1 MLCDGA
7 YILPY
12 KVGSVGSL
20 GRPTCCMIYVL
31 LIYNYMEGTPKQFNS
46 PEEEIAYLR
55 AQISNREKEL
65 HLRGGEVGPT
75 DIEVVAKQELREY
88 GAFTP
93 KMVLN
98 PSYQL
103 PETERFAQT
112 EQISTSASPIED
124 ILQLAEEKGIKNA
137 LSVLEKVDNAYVI
150 DEVHRHLIEM
160 IRGGASIPD
169 LKENVPPWHI
179 MHLTLFE
186 VTLPEL
192 KASNDREYQLAE
204 LVGMMEQ
211 LFAGLRTI
219 GSRVK
224 HNHFALE
231 IAVADNSDDIVFYA
245 AVPEQFISLFEK
257 LTLSLFPNAVLTVQE
272 HDYNIFVD
280 GGENIVSDVTLKKHP
295 IYPLKTH
302 DDFASDPL
310 AILLNA
316 FSKIEREGG
325 GAAVQFVIRHP
336 QQDYYNNYHD
346 IITRCEKGMSVSE
359 SISRSTLSGGIIA
372 GIGDFFF
379 TKKKEEETKPPEV
392 DHSVIEQFRTKISA
406 PIFEVN
412 MRIAVSARDK
422 HRAEQ
427 VFEEITSTL
436 NQFERFGGN
445 SFVIKKH
452 RGSALK
458 LAEKAFSFRESN
470 EKTMLPL
477 SLTELSTLVHFPG
490 NGITSSP
497 QFKQSH
503 ANTAAAPTELP
514 TEGTLLG
521 INKHR
526 NTERQIYSTEKDRM
540 RHFYVIGQTGTGK
553 SVFLKNLIMQDI
565 ARGDG
570 VCMIDPHGN
579 DIQDVLGAVPDSR
592 AKDVIYFD
600 PSQLDYPVGLN
611 MLEYDPGRPEQKT
624 FVVNELFSIF
634 QKLYG
639 ANPES
644 MGPMFEQYFRNA
656 TLLVMDDPES
666 GSTLMDISRVMAD
679 AKYRR
684 MKLEKATNPVVVQF
698 WREIATKAGGEAS
711 LENIVPY
718 IVSKFDV
725 FTANDYMRPIIG
737 QQKSA
742 FNFRQVM
749 DEKKILLVNLSKG
762 RLGDINANLIGMIVI
777 GKILMAALSR
787 VDDPSMSFPPFYL
800 HIDEFQNFSTPS
812 IASILSE
819 ARKYKL
825 SLTMAHQFIAQL
837 EQNIKEAV
845 FGNVGSLAA
854 FRVGSEDAQ
863 FLEHQF
869 SPIFNANDLMNVP
882 NYNAFVRILAN
893 GVPTKPFSIATM
905 PPPENN
911 LAHIQS
917 LIEQSTLRYGRPRAE
932 VEQEIAARYVKET
945 PPLPDLG
952 GIL

>member
-1 MLCDGA
+1 MLYDRGVDRFN
-7 YILPY
+7 IF
-12 KVGSVGSL
+12 
-20 GRPTCCMIYVL
+20 
-31 LIYNYMEGTPKQFNS
+31 MEGAPKQFS
-46 PEEEIAYLR
+46 TPEEEIAFLR
-55 AQISNREKEL
+55 AQIATREKEL
-65 HLRGGEVGPT
+65 HLRSGEVDQT
-75 DIEVVAKQELREY
+75 DIETVAKAELREY

-93 KMVLN
+93 KMVLD

-103 PETERFAQT
+103 RPEEHMAHVEHMT
-112 EQISTSASPIED
+112 TSHTPVED
-124 ILQLAEEKGIKNA
+124 IVLLAQEKGIKNA
-137 LSVLEKVDNAYVI
+137 LSVLETINNAYVI
-150 DEVHRHLIEM
+150 DEVHRHLIAL
-160 IRGGASIPD
+160 IRAGTPMQD
-169 LKENVPPWHI
+169 LKEGVPPWHI

-192 KASNDREYQLAE
+192 KATNDREFQLAE

-211 LFAGLRTI
+211 LFSGLRTI
-219 GSRVK
+219 GSRTK
-224 HNHFALE
+224 YNHFALE
-231 IAVADNSDDIVFYA
+231 IAVADNSDDIIFYV
-245 AVPEQFISLFEK
+245 AVPAEFVSLFEK
-257 LTLSLFPNAVLTVQE
+257 LTLSLFPNAVLTEQV

-280 GGENIVSDVTLKKHP
+280 GGENIVADVTLKKHA

-302 DDFASDPL
+302 DEFVADPL
-310 AILLNA
+310 AVVLNA
-316 FSKIEREGG
+316 FSKIERDGG

-336 QQDYYNNYHD
+336 QRDYYKIYHD
-346 IITRCEKGMSVSE
+346 IISRCEKGMKVSE
-359 SISRSTLSGGIIA
+359 SISRSTLGGEIIA

-379 TKKKEEETKPPEV
+379 SKKKESEQTPPEI
-392 DHSVIEQFRTKISA
+392 DQSVLEQFRAKITS

-412 MRIAVSARDK
+412 MRIAVSARDN

-427 VFEEITSTL
+427 IFEEIIATL
-436 NQFERFGGN
+436 NQFERVGGN
-445 SFVIKKH
+445 TFVIKKR

-458 LAEKAFSFRESN
+458 LAEKAFSFREHSD
-470 EKTMLPL
+470 KTMLPL

-490 NGITSSP
+490 NGINSSP

-503 ANTAAAPTELP
+503 ANTAAAPTEIP

-526 NTERQIYSTEKDRM
+526 NIERQIFSTEKDRM

-553 SVFLKNLIMQDI
+553 SVFLQNLIVQDI
-565 ARGDG
+565 RAGNG
-570 VCMIDPHGN
+570 VCMIDPHGT
-579 DIQDVLGAVPDSR
+579 DIEEVLGAIPPER
-592 AKDVIYFD
+592 AEDVIYFD
-600 PSQLDYPVGLN
+600 PSNLDFPIGLN
-611 MLEYDPGRPEQKT
+611 MLEYDVHKPEQKT

-656 TLLVMDDPES
+656 TLLVMEDPES
-666 GSTLMDISRVMAD
+666 GNTLMDISRVMAD

-749 DEKKILLVNLSKG
+749 DERKILLVNLSKG
-762 RLGDINANLIGMIVI
+762 RLGEINANLIGMIMV

-787 VDDPSMSFPPFYL
+787 VDDATKNFPPFYL
-800 HIDEFQNFSTPS
+800 HIDEFQNVSTPA

-825 SLTMAHQFIAQL
+825 SLTMAHQYIAQL
-837 EQNIKEAV
+837 DENIRDAV
-845 FGNVGSLAA
+845 FGNVGSLAS
-854 FRVGSEDAQ
+854 FRVGSDDAQ
-863 FLEHQF
+863 FLEQQF
-869 SPIFNANDLMNVP
+869 APVFTANDLMNVP
-882 NYNAFVRILAN
+882 NYHAFVRMLAD
-893 GVPTKPFSIATM
+893 GVPMKPFSVATM
-905 PPPENN
+905 PPP
-911 LAHIQS
+911 ASDPSQVAYMKQRS
-917 LIEQSTLRYGRPRAE
+917 LERYGRPRAE
-932 VEQEIAARYVKET
+932 VEAEISARYVKEPT
-945 PPLPDLG
+945 SLPPLG